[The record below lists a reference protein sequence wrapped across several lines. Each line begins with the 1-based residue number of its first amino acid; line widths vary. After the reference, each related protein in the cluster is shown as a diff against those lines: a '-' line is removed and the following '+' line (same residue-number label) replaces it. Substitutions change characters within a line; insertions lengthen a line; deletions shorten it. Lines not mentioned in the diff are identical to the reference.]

1 MRKFVLG
8 DIHGAHK
15 ALIEC
20 LKGVSFDYEADM
32 LIFLGDVCDGWSE
45 TIECIEELMKIK
57 HLVYIRGN
65 HDDWTLNYLRG
76 QLSFKMSSTGTSWLH
91 HGGQITKDR
100 LDAATSSERAMVK
113 SFLRSGVK
121 YHIDTHNNV
130 YTHAG
135 FNLNES
141 IELQSWNTFMWDRNM
156 VLDAINKL
164 DKKEKV
170 SDEDSYFGMRESF
183 YNSKNIYNKI
193 YIGHTPTTYL
203 IEDSDMP
210 MNLGTNIVLLDTGA
224 AFSGKLTIMNVDDGG
239 IFQSTPPYLLY
250 LNEKGRN

>member
-20 LKGVSFDYEADM
+20 LKGVSFDYEADV

-65 HDDWTLNYLRG
+65 HDDWALEYIKG
-76 QLSFKMSSTGTSWLH
+76 QMSFKMTSNGSSWLH
-91 HGGQITKDR
+91 HGGDATKIKLDR
-100 LDAATSSERAMVK
+100 NPSKIPMVK
-113 SFLRSGVK
+113 AFIESGKK
-121 YHIDTHNNV
+121 YYIDVDSNV
-130 YTHAG
+130 FTHAG
-135 FNLNES
+135 FNLNEP

-156 VLDAINKL
+156 VLDAINKA
-164 DKKEKV
+164 DKMEKV

-183 YNSKNIYNKI
+183 YNSTNKYNKI

-203 IEDSDMP
+203 IEDSDKP
-210 MNLGTNIVLLDTGA
+210 MNLGKNIVMLDTGA
-224 AFSGKLTIMNVDDGG
+224 AFKGKLTIMDIDDGS

-250 LNEKGRN
+250 PNEKGRN